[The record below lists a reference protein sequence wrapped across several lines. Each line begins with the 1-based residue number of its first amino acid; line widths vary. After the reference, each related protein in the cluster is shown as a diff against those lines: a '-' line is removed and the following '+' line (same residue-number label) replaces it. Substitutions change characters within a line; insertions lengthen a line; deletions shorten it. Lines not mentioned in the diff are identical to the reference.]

1 MNWTRRWGHLCAV
14 LLGIAALLVG
24 ASTASAHTDFDS
36 STPAQGD
43 VVAEPV
49 SSVVVVFSADT
60 QPVDDL
66 LVALDASGNLQA
78 PTGFTTEDQ
87 RTFNVAFDPPLAG
100 GDIGIRWTV
109 LGADGHPLEGTFSFN
124 VTAPLPTTSTAP
136 PATTVPASTEP
147 SVAEPVVTDVS
158 SAEAVVTSQPAAAA
172 DASTVDSVLVD
183 EVVPADETA
192 AADETAVDEQ
202 AQPQSLDDFLV
213 VETDVPGS
221 GRRLAGRLL
230 SIPGI
235 AAAVGA
241 LAFLAWT
248 LRGPAREIT
257 GVVSGIRIAGAV
269 VALGALIQYSG
280 VMAAAGG
287 SFATGWTEAPGRAM
301 VFRLLGAILVVFG
314 LRAVTVNRSATIG
327 PQSKSLSAA
336 VIDDSVPAA
345 AEGSLRQR
353 SSNRERWDAA
363 SSKPALVGV
372 VLLVVSFW
380 FDGHT
385 VSKGWRPLHAIVN
398 SVHVVAGSV
407 WFGGVVTLAALAW
420 WRYRRG
426 DDARVGDLVVRF
438 SSIATVAL
446 VAVAVAGLVLAVFVL
461 DGFGELT
468 GTEWGRTLMLKTAGV
483 ALAASLG
490 AYNHFRLR
498 PALVAAPDD
507 VEVRATL
514 RSVLTAEAILLT
526 FVVIV
531 TCWLVAAA
539 T

>member
-1 MNWTRRWGHLCAV
+1 MSETRRWARLCAV

-24 ASTASAHTDFDS
+24 APTASAHTDFDS

-49 SSVVVVFSADT
+49 SVVTVVFTADT

-66 LVALDASGNLQA
+66 LVALDAGGNLQE
-78 PTGFTTEDQ
+78 PTDLTTDDQ
-87 RTFNVAFDPPLAG
+87 RTFTVTFDPPLAG

-109 LGADGHPLEGTFSFN
+109 LGADGHPLEGTFSFD

-136 PATTVPASTEP
+136 PATTSPISTEP
-147 SVAEPVVTDVS
+147 TAVDTITNDGSP
-158 SAEAVVTSQPAAAA
+158 AEAAATAPPAAAP
-172 DASTVDSVLVD
+172 DESPVDSAPT
-183 EVVPADETA
+183 ETVPVEASVE
-192 AADETAVDEQ
+192 DEQ
-202 AQPQSLDDFLV
+202 PPTQSLDEFLAV
-213 VETDVPGS
+213 DTDVAGS
-221 GRRLAGRLL
+221 GRLLAGRLL
-230 SIPGI
+230 SIPAV

-248 LRGPAREIT
+248 LRGPAREI
-257 GVVSGIRIAGAV
+257 VALVSGVRIAGAV
-269 VALGALIQYSG
+269 IALGALTQYSG
-280 VMAAAGG
+280 AVATAGG

-301 VFRLLGAILVVFG
+301 VVRLVGAVALVVG
-314 LRAVTVNRSATIG
+314 VRAVTVNRSASLA
-327 PQSKSLSAA
+327 PRSKSLSAA
-336 VIDDSVPAA
+336 VVVDPVSPAA
-345 AEGSLRQR
+345 DASLRHR
-353 SSNRERWDAA
+353 SSTHERWDVA
-363 SSKPALVGV
+363 SSKPALAGV
-372 VLLVVSFW
+372 ALLIASFW

-385 VSKGWRPLHAIVN
+385 VTKGWRPLHAVVN
-398 SVHVVAGSV
+398 SVHVVAGSI
-407 WFGGVVTLAALAW
+407 WFGGVITLAALAW
-420 WRYRRG
+420 WRHRRG
-426 DDARVGDLVVRF
+426 DDTRIVDLVVRF

-446 VAVAVAGLVLAVFVL
+446 AAVAVAGLVLAVFVL

-468 GTEWGRTLMLKTAGV
+468 GTEWGRMLILKTAGV

-498 PALVAAPDD
+498 PAIVASPDD
-507 VEVRATL
+507 VAVRSTL
-514 RSVLTAEAILLT
+514 RSVLTAEAILLS